1 MLPQEPTLIPGGT
14 FSDQRGTLR
23 FVNDF
28 LMNDVIRFYI
38 IRHNNTELIRAW
50 QAHKQERKYFYV
62 LKGRFVVAYLK
73 LNKFDNP
80 DMSLKPEYTVL
91 SELESKVLALP
102 EGYANG
108 LKALEPDAEI
118 MVFSNLTVE
127 ESQKDD
133 YRFPAEWWFDWERLE
148 PKTRN

>member
-1 MLPQEPTLIPGGT
+1 MTEPKIIQGGIYV
-14 FSDQRGTLR
+14 DERGTLR

-28 LMNDVIRFYI
+28 LMHDVVRFYI

-62 LKGRFVVAYLK
+62 LKGKFVVAYLK
-73 LNKFDNP
+73 LDKFDNP

-91 SELESKVLALP
+91 SEQESKVLAIP

-118 MVFSNLTVE
+118 MVFSNLSVE

-133 YRFPAEWWFDWERLE
+133 FRFPAEWWFDWERLE